1 MRDDFLDER
10 QRTALRALRPAA
22 DRGYYLAG
30 GAALGMHLEHR
41 ISVDLDLFRTEAF
54 DADAMVLD
62 LASAGVE
69 LTSITT
75 SRATVHG
82 KVEGVPTSLLCFPYA
97 PLEAPELSPEGVRV
111 AGLRDI
117 AAMKIEAIASRG
129 ARKDFY
135 DLYFICQSGLSL
147 QQAIAAFQKRFASA
161 QPDLY
166 HRLRALTF
174 FDDAEREPE
183 PNLVR
188 LADWSAVRTFFV
200 AQVKAIWEAP

>member
-1 MRDDFLDER
+1 
-10 QRTALRALRPAA
+10 
-22 DRGYYLAG
+22 
-30 GAALGMHLEHR
+30 
-41 ISVDLDLFRTEAF
+41 
-54 DADAMVLD
+54 MVLD

-82 KVEGVPTSLLCFPYA
+82 KVKGVPTSLLCFPYA
-97 PLEAPELSPEGVRV
+97 PLEAPEVSPEGVRV

-135 DLYFICQSGLSL
+135 DLYFICQSGLSF
-147 QQAIAAFQKRFASA
+147 QQAIAAFEERFASA

-200 AQVKAIWEAP
+200 AQVKAVWKAP